1 MQRSIL
7 VVSGAAL
14 LTAPAGADT
23 LREAL
28 IKAYQNNPTITG
40 QRAQLRATDEN
51 VPITKADGRPDLTG
65 SGTFQENLI
74 DSNPYSDRQF
84 AAAIDLAVPVYSGGA
99 VKYGV
104 RAADKRVDA
113 GRADLRGTESS
124 IFSQT
129 VAAYMNVIRDD
140 AIVRLNRANVGVLTV
155 NREATSDRFQ
165 IGDLTRTDVAQAEA
179 RLAVAQS
186 DLETA
191 RSNLIQSKEN
201 YVQLVGTV
209 PGGLEPPPPLPNLP
223 ESPNMAVDIAIDS
236 NPDLIAAHERRKA
249 AAYDIRVAEAGRLP
263 RVSAFTQGSYANFLG
278 SVQTQEFNPIGDM
291 DPSDPVIPLATL
303 PNTQQSVSVG
313 VRASLPLYQ
322 GGRVSALTRRAQALL
337 GQAQEQEI
345 EVERSVIAQVRSSYA
360 SWRASQEV
368 IQSSQVA
375 VEANQLALEGVRAE
389 NSVGNRT
396 ILDILN
402 AEQELL
408 NSQVQLVAARRNA
421 YVAGFSLLAAMGRAE
436 AEDLG
441 LEGGILY
448 DPLLYYNDVRGRRN
462 DWSIEPDPDPEATRT
477 VDTAPQTAP
486 IEELPETI
494 GPEAAER
501 NLYGPRERALAL
513 GLRWFHRGTRARR
526 VG

>member
-1 MQRSIL
+1 MRKRSRL
-7 VVSGAAL
+7 FLAASAATL
-14 LTAPAGADT
+14 LAAPAGADT

-28 IKAYQNNPTITG
+28 AKAYQNNPTITG
-40 QRAQLRATDEN
+40 QRAQLRATDET
-51 VPITKADGRPDLTG
+51 VPITKADGRPQL
-65 SGTFQENLI
+65 SGQGTYQESVTN
-74 DSNPYSDRQF
+74 SNPFSNRQ
-84 AAAIDLAVPVYSGGA
+84 AVAAIDLSVPVYSGGA

-104 RAADKRVDA
+104 KAADKRVEA
-113 GRADLRGTESS
+113 GRATLRGTESS

-129 VAAYMNVIRDD
+129 VAAYMNVIRDE

-179 RLAVAQS
+179 RLAIATS

-201 YVQLVGTV
+201 YIELVGDA
-209 PGGLEPPPPLPNLP
+209 PDALEPPPPLPNLP
-223 ESPNMAVDIAIDS
+223 ETASAAVDIALES

-249 AAYDIRVAEAGRLP
+249 AAYDVRVAQAGRLP

-278 SVQTQEFNPIGDM
+278 SVLTPDFTPVGPQNPGQPNITIPAIPNSQEN
-291 DPSDPVIPLATL
+291 LA
-303 PNTQQSVSVG
+303 VG
-313 VRASLPLYQ
+313 VRANLPLYQ
-322 GGRVSALTRRAQALL
+322 GGRVPAQVRRAQALL
-337 GQAQEQEI
+337 GQAEEQEI
-345 EVERSVIAQVRSSYA
+345 AAERSVIAQVRASYA

-368 IQSSQVA
+368 IQSSQIA
-375 VEANQLALEGVRAE
+375 VQSNQLALEGVRAE

-436 AEDLG
+436 AVDLG
-441 LEGGILY
+441 LDGGIFY
-448 DPLLYYNDVRGRRN
+448 DPLDYYNDVRGRRS
-462 DWSIEPDPDPEATRT
+462 DWTQQPDPEPQATRT
-477 VDTAPQTAP
+477 VDTEPQAAP
-486 IEELPETI
+486 IEPLPETI
-494 GPEAAER
+494 GPGAAAR
-501 NLYGPRERALAL
+501 NLYGPRQPID
-513 GLRWFHRGTRARR
+513 
-526 VG
+526 

>member
-1 MQRSIL
+1 MRNSAKYLLAAAI
-7 VVSGAAL
+7 GALIA
-14 LTAPAGADT
+14 APAGADT

-28 IKAYQNNPTITG
+28 IQAYQNNPTITG
-40 QRAQLRATDEN
+40 QRAQQRATDETL
-51 VPITKADGRPDLTG
+51 PIAKADGRPNLTG

-74 DSNPYSDRQF
+74 DSNPFSDRQF

-99 VKYGV
+99 VKYSV

-113 GRADLRGTESS
+113 GRAELRGTESS

-129 VAAYMNVIRDD
+129 VSAYMNVIRDD

-179 RLAVAQS
+179 RLAIAQS

-201 YVQLVGTV
+201 YIELVGAA
-209 PGGLEPPPPLPNLP
+209 PDALEPPPPLPNLP
-223 ESPNMAVDIAIDS
+223 ETASTAVDIALDS

-249 AAYDIRVAEAGRLP
+249 AAYDVRVAEAGRLP

-278 SVQTQEFNPIGDM
+278 SVQTQNFNPIGPT
-291 DPSDPVIPLATL
+291 DPADPVIPIATL
-303 PNTQQSVSVG
+303 PNTQESVSVG
-313 VRASLPLYQ
+313 VRANIPLYQ
-322 GGRVSALTRRAQALL
+322 GGRVSAQTRRAQALL
-337 GQAQEQEI
+337 GLAQEQEI
-345 EVERSVIAQVRSSYA
+345 AAERSVVAQVRSSYA
-360 SWRASQEV
+360 SWQAALQV

-375 VEANQLALEGVRAE
+375 VESNQLALEGVRAE

-408 NSQVQLVAARRNA
+408 NSQVQLVTARRNA

-448 DPLLYYNDVRGRRN
+448 DPLLYYNDVRGSRN
-462 DWSIEPDPDPEATRT
+462 DWSTQDDPEPAATRT
-477 VDTAPQTAP
+477 VDTLPQNAP
-486 IEELPETI
+486 IEALPKTI

-501 NLYGPRERALAL
+501 NLYGPREPIN
-513 GLRWFHRGTRARR
+513 
-526 VG
+526 

>member
-1 MQRSIL
+1 MKQARMTRTFSRYL
-7 VVSGAAL
+7 LAASA
-14 LTAPAGADT
+14 TALIAVPASADT
-23 LREAL
+23 LRDAL
-28 IKAYQNNPTITG
+28 IAAYANNPTLTG

-51 VPITKADGRPDLTG
+51 VPIAKADGRPDLNG
-65 SGTFQENLI
+65 SGTFQENVV

-124 IFSQT
+124 VFSQT
-129 VAAYMNVIRDD
+129 VAAYMNVIRDE

-179 RLAVAQS
+179 RLAIAQS

-201 YVQLVGTV
+201 YIQLVGAA
-209 PGGLEPPPPLPNLP
+209 PEALEPPPPLPNLP
-223 ESPNMAVDIAIDS
+223 ETATMAVDIALDS

-249 AAYDIRVAEAGRLP
+249 AAYDVRVAEAGRLP
-263 RVSAFTQGSYANFLG
+263 RVSGFTQGSYANFLG
-278 SVQTQEFNPIGDM
+278 SVQTQNFNPVGAM
-291 DPSDPVIPLATL
+291 DPSDPVIPIATL
-303 PNTQQSVSVG
+303 PNTQQSVSIG

-345 EVERSVIAQVRSSYA
+345 EVERSVIAQVRSAYA
-360 SWRASQEV
+360 SWQASLQV

-375 VEANQLALEGVRAE
+375 VESNQLALEGVRAE

-408 NSQVQLVAARRNA
+408 NSQVQLVASRRNA

-436 AEDLG
+436 AADLG
-441 LEGGILY
+441 LEGGTLY
-448 DPLLYYNDVRGRRN
+448 DPLLYYNDVRGSRN
-462 DWSIEPDPDPEATRT
+462 DWRTDPDPAIEATRT

-486 IEELPETI
+486 IEALPETI
-494 GPEAAER
+494 GPDSAER
-501 NLYGPRERALAL
+501 NLYGPRKPIN
-513 GLRWFHRGTRARR
+513 
-526 VG
+526 